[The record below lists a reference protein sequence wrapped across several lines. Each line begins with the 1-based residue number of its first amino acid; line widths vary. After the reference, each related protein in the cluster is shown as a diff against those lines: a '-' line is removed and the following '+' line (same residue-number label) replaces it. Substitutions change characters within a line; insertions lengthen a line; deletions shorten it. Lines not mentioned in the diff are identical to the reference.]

1 MAGIALD
8 VAVLVMLIQFVV
20 MAHVMVMKRMKHAQ
34 MIVTHLGNVML
45 AM

>member
-20 MAHVMVMKRMKHAQ
+20 MVSVMVMK
-34 MIVTHLGNVML
+34 II
-45 AM
+45 